1 MFACLLILV
10 IPSYS
15 GLFISFSSDFFSFF
29 VQVLMFTLFHMFARH
44 TSTFMVSF
52 HSAVQI
58 YIHTYRAAGGSMC
71 LLCMCMLSHMGAIT
85 DV

>member
-1 MFACLLILV
+1 
-10 IPSYS
+10 
-15 GLFISFSSDFFSFF
+15 
-29 VQVLMFTLFHMFARH
+29 MFTLCHMVARH
-44 TSTFMVSF
+44 ASTFMLAF

-58 YIHTYRAAGGSMC
+58 YILTYRVAGGSMC